1 MTRRIDRVKLL
12 KPLIIACSMVVLPV
26 VATAGEFQVSPI
38 RLDLGKTA
46 KSGVVTVSNV
56 GNEKI
61 NLQVQSTEWKQ
72 DNKGKDQYSASTDI
86 VYFPKIITLDKGDS
100 QMIRVGM
107 KGAPPQSEKS
117 YRLYIEEI
125 PQPRKAEKGR
135 AQVAIA
141 IRFGVP
147 IFIKPASESL
157 KGLIDP
163 ITVVKGT
170 ATALVRNAGNVHF
183 RITTVTITGR
193 TADGQKIFT
202 KEINGWYLLAG
213 AERSYSDPI
222 PPDVCRR
229 LDHIQFDIKADL
241 LTLSGTHQINKEMC
255 LP

>member
-1 MTRRIDRVKLL
+1 VKLL
-12 KPLIIACSMVVLPV
+12 KPIIIACSMAILPLVVD
-26 VATAGEFQVSPI
+26 AGEFQVSPI
-38 RLDLGKTA
+38 MMDLGKTA

-61 NLQVQSTEWKQ
+61 NLQVQAMAWKQ
-72 DNKGKDQYSASTDI
+72 DNKGKDHYSDSTDI
-86 VYFPKIITLDKGDS
+86 VYFPKIISLEKGGG

-107 KGAPPQSEKS
+107 KGAPPQSEKT

-125 PQPRKAEKGR
+125 PQPRKAEKGK

-147 IFIKPASESL
+147 VFIKPASESL
-157 KGLIDP
+157 KGLVDP

-170 ATALVRNAGNVHF
+170 ATALVRNTGNVHF

-193 TADGQKIFT
+193 TADGQQVFT
-202 KEINGWYLLAG
+202 KEIKGWYLLAG
-213 AERSYSDPI
+213 AERSYSAPI
-222 PPDVCRR
+222 PLDVCRR
-229 LDHIQFDIKADL
+229 LEQIQFDIKADV
-241 LTLSGTHQINKEMC
+241 LTLSGSHHINKEMC

>member
-1 MTRRIDRVKLL
+1 MKFL
-12 KPLIIACSMVVLPV
+12 KSAAIVSIITIYPAMVI
-26 VATAGEFQVSPI
+26 AGEFQVSPI

-46 KSGVVTVSNV
+46 KSGVVTVINV
-56 GNEKI
+56 GDEKM
-61 NLQVQSTEWKQ
+61 NLQVQSSEWKQ
-72 DNKGKDQYSASTDI
+72 DNKGSDEYTASTDI
-86 VYFPKIITLDKGDS
+86 VYFPKIISLDKGDS

-107 KGAPPQSEKS
+107 KGVPPPSEKT

-125 PQPRKAEKGR
+125 PQPRRAEKGK

-147 IFIKPASESL
+147 IFIKPVSESL
-157 KGLIDP
+157 KGLIDQ

-170 ATALVRNAGNVHF
+170 ATALVRNTGNVHF
-183 RITTVTITGR
+183 RITTVTITGS
-193 TADGQKIFT
+193 TADGQKILT

-213 AERSYSDPI
+213 AERSYSEPI

-229 LDHIQFDIKADL
+229 LDQIQFDIKADV
-241 LTLSGTHQINKEMC
+241 LTLSGTHKINKEMC

>member
-1 MTRRIDRVKLL
+1 M
-12 KPLIIACSMVVLPV
+12 LPV
-26 VATAGEFQVSPI
+26 VAAAGEFQVSPI

-86 VYFPKIITLDKGDS
+86 VYFPKIIMLDKGDS

-107 KGAPPQSEKS
+107 KGAPPQSEKT

-125 PQPRKAEKGR
+125 PQPRKAEKGK

-157 KGLIDP
+157 KGQIDP

-170 ATALVRNAGNVHF
+170 ATALVRNTGNVHF
-183 RITTVTITGR
+183 RITTVTITGS

-202 KEINGWYLLAG
+202 KEIKGWYLLAG
-213 AERSYSDPI
+213 AERSYSEPI

-229 LDHIQFDIKADL
+229 LEQIQFDIKADL